1 MAGVEFLSSESD
13 DDEVEPPERE
23 PAAPRARWQIWAVR
37 IVLVVVAVAGLS
49 VWIATRPSGPV
60 PVTHQA
66 ATEPLPTPSRQ
77 APSDPTMIT
86 CAVGTSVPDEVAQA
100 MHRFLKGITIN
111 NLQADRCVSGTIKRA
126 RTVSEAVIGSFGR
139 FHIEVA
145 LSRRD
150 ADFESAFQAA
160 PPAGRTSTLLGTVE
174 TESAGVKVRV
184 SVTGRSGTHAPMY
197 RVQRLADFI
206 SLNTVL

>member
-1 MAGVEFLSSESD
+1 MAGVEFLSSEESD
-13 DDEVEPPERE
+13 EESDGSFDHEPRR
-23 PAAPRARWQIWAVR
+23 PRPVGRLARVAI
-37 IVLVVVAVAGLS
+37 IAVAIAGLA
-49 VWIATRPSGPV
+49 VWVVTRPSGPA

-66 ATEPLPTPSRQ
+66 ATQPSPTPSHQPPR
-77 APSDPTMIT
+77 DPTMVT

-111 NLQADRCVSGTIKRA
+111 NLQADRCVSGTINQA
-126 RTVSEAVIGSFGR
+126 RTVSEAVIGTLGP

-150 ADFESAFQAA
+150 ADFGPAFQAA
-160 PPAGRTSTLLGTVE
+160 PPAGRASTLLGTVE